1 MSPSCYSR
9 SGFAHCW
16 WFSANVL
23 KQCLGC
29 AAQEATLRDRFPFHE
44 HASPAHRALV
54 ANVVAGPA
62 VEEVERL
69 RRIALSSIDTGT
81 TGGVTGSHWFGTMT
95 VKINLMKTVEDRL
108 AADLVAAAGIIR
120 TQADSELLAVSLLT
134 VLLLALTALISVI
147 CVRDITR
154 PLADLSQAMVRLAGN
169 DLETAVPA
177 LERRDE
183 FGDMSRA
190 LLLFKESGAR
200 YRSLIDSA
208 PVGVV
213 IFVHGKI
220 VLANRAAADLFGVES
235 AESLVGKTIAELA
248 HPEEVETAQERLDT
262 IVAEKISAPS
272 AERKIVRADGGIR
285 DVGVRSNYLR
295 WMGED
300 AVQSI
305 LSDITERKQ
314 LQEQLVQYRKMEAV
328 GRLTAGV
335 AHDFNN
341 VLMAIIANL
350 EMLEDDAEGDEE
362 HLEMIATAT
371 EAARRGAEVTARL
384 SAFSRQQTLA
394 PQALDLPK
402 LCASVVALLK
412 PSLGENIEI
421 ETRDR
426 GLLSRAYVDPGHLQ
440 NALVNL
446 AVNAQDAMPEG
457 GKLRFELA
465 DVDLDS
471 EQLSDAPEVA
481 PGAYVMVAVQDSGT
495 GIAGEILDKVFDPF
509 FTTKGMANSSGLGL
523 SMVQGFVRQ
532 SGGHIELKSEV
543 GAGTTIR
550 LYLPKA
556 VATDQAK
563 VRREAREQPPG
574 GQLSILLVEDDAA
587 IRGTLAKSLG
597 RLGYQ
602 VVEAE
607 DGPSALTFLKLQA
620 PDLVITDL
628 MMPGGMNGAEL
639 ARQAKNQH
647 PDLGFIFISGYADAA
662 NKVAADLDQGVR
674 VLGKPFSQEDL
685 AAALRDVLDEQR
697 GG

>member
-1 MSPSCYSR
+1 M
-9 SGFAHCW
+9 
-16 WFSANVL
+16 
-23 KQCLGC
+23 GC

-295 WMGED
+295 WMG
-300 AVQSI
+300 
-305 LSDITERKQ
+305 
-314 LQEQLVQYRKMEAV
+314 
-328 GRLTAGV
+328 
-335 AHDFNN
+335 
-341 VLMAIIANL
+341 
-350 EMLEDDAEGDEE
+350 
-362 HLEMIATAT
+362 
-371 EAARRGAEVTARL
+371 
-384 SAFSRQQTLA
+384 
-394 PQALDLPK
+394 
-402 LCASVVALLK
+402 
-412 PSLGENIEI
+412 
-421 ETRDR
+421 
-426 GLLSRAYVDPGHLQ
+426 
-440 NALVNL
+440 
-446 AVNAQDAMPEG
+446 
-457 GKLRFELA
+457 
-465 DVDLDS
+465 
-471 EQLSDAPEVA
+471 
-481 PGAYVMVAVQDSGT
+481 
-495 GIAGEILDKVFDPF
+495 
-509 FTTKGMANSSGLGL
+509 
-523 SMVQGFVRQ
+523 
-532 SGGHIELKSEV
+532 
-543 GAGTTIR
+543 
-550 LYLPKA
+550 
-556 VATDQAK
+556 
-563 VRREAREQPPG
+563 
-574 GQLSILLVEDDAA
+574 
-587 IRGTLAKSLG
+587 
-597 RLGYQ
+597 YQ